1 MTPEQHTKGRDGH
14 AVTASAM
21 GLQMA
26 VRPVL
31 ERVRRVEWRRVHDP
45 NKP

>member
-1 MTPEQHTKGRDGH
+1 MAPEEHTKGRDGH
-14 AVTASAM
+14 AVTAPAM

-31 ERVRRVEWRRVHDP
+31 ERVRRVERRRVHDL